1 MNVRRSEGESYRDK
15 KEGEARRISD
25 RKLKI
30 QIQISTGKDEGGTVY
45 RKIWKHR
52 LKVGELNIEKEGNR
66 KKVTNIGSK
75 RQRHKKN

>member
-30 QIQISTGKDEGGTVY
+30 QIQISTGKDEGGTVD
-45 RKIWKHR
+45 RKI
-52 LKVGELNIEKEGNR
+52 
-66 KKVTNIGSK
+66 
-75 RQRHKKN
+75 